1 MNNIEKLQKVIE
13 LHEEM
18 EKKNWD
24 YANELC
30 TKNKIGDLQYETEYT
45 DQKGIKYEITQ
56 AVVDVDGKNV
66 YVMLV
71 YSEGKIKSK
80 CIELVRKLLEAEKE
94 RQAKREAKRQE
105 MKEETEKVE
114 SESEKRKVKRVS
126 VDNQEEMLKDL
137 MLKVIDRTN
146 KDYSYIL
153 HVIEKSFWEYDAGQ
167 QIVCLDFEKAGIKI
181 NANRKMAGFLMNYM
195 SDRITYD
202 MQKKKGEM
210 IMEKEMKEI
219 LKKMNSSQMILI

>member
-1 MNNIEKLQKVIE
+1 MNNIEKLQKVLE
-13 LHEEM
+13 LHEEI

-24 YANELC
+24 YVNELC

-45 DQKGIKYEITQ
+45 DQKGIKYQITQ

-71 YSEGKIKSK
+71 YSEGKLKSK

-94 RQAKREAKRQE
+94 RQAKIEAEREARRQE
-105 MKEETEKVE
+105 MKEETEKV
-114 SESEKRKVKRVS
+114 ESEKRKVKRVS
-126 VDNQEEMLKDL
+126 VDNQEDVLKNL
-137 MLKVIDRTN
+137 MLKIIERTN
-146 KDYSYIL
+146 KNYSYIL
-153 HVIEKSFWEYDAGQ
+153 HVIEDSFFKYDAGQ
-167 QIVCLDFEKAGIKI
+167 QIVCLNFEKAGITV

-202 MQKKKGEM
+202 MQKKKGE
-210 IMEKEMKEI
+210 I
-219 LKKMNSSQMILI
+219 